1 MKMMAM
7 LLLIVG
13 LTKLCFG
20 DCYQTKME
28 VKELVY
34 NTPILVDV
42 SPEAL
47 AALITADGL
56 ICTFSAI
63 MMFCL

>member
-13 LTKLCFG
+13 LTKLCLA
-20 DCYQTKME
+20 TVSNKME

-47 AALITADGL
+47 ATLITADGL

>member
-1 MKMMAM
+1 MMAM

-13 LTKLCFG
+13 LTKLCLA
-20 DCYQTKME
+20 TVSNKME